1 MDFHA
6 VLIESKCGLLS
17 CLVLK
22 IFQMNALAG
31 GSHLAMGD
39 TFFFFFDIGFN
50 LNLVWSRSRAEDP
63 SLMDR

>member
-17 CLVLK
+17 CLK
-22 IFQMNALAG
+22 DISNECFSRRKSSCYG
-31 GSHLAMGD
+31 RHLL
-39 TFFFFFDIGFN
+39 DIGFN

>member
-39 TFFFFFDIGFN
+39 TF
-50 LNLVWSRSRAEDP
+50 
-63 SLMDR
+63 